1 MFYILLFIKT
11 SFIFITPILAIKYS
25 KRFKNMSL
33 FLYFSWLL
41 IVFIIAYLPIN
52 FWYYKNEVNVQS
64 LISESLFIFISFV
77 LVLIPFLYFFLN
89 KKFSTSKYAKIINN
103 IVALIVLLIG
113 SSIFGLVQIYVYNVR
128 LPLDKIC
135 YQKHYSDD
143 LKLNCCLNAEYVWN
157 EGFSFSNKPPQEC
170 TIYMDWNN

>member
-89 KKFSTSKYAKIINN
+89 KKFSTSKYAKITIN
-103 IVALIVLLIG
+103 IVALIAVSYTHL
-113 SSIFGLVQIYVYNVR
+113 R
-128 LPLDKIC
+128 A
-135 YQKHYSDD
+135 H
-143 LKLNCCLNAEYVWN
+143 E
-157 EGFSFSNKPPQEC
+157 
-170 TIYMDWNN
+170 T